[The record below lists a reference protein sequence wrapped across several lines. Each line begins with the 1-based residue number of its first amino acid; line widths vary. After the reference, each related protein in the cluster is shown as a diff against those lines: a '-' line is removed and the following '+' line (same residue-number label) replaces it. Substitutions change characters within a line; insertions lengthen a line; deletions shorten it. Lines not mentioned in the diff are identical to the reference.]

1 MAKIFI
7 TGSSDGLGLLA
18 AKDLVEQSHEV
29 YVHARNKQRA
39 QDLAKEVPNASKILI
54 ADLAKIDEVKQL
66 ANELNSFGRFDA
78 IIHNAGISSREL
90 FNVNVLAPYML
101 TAEIETPN
109 RLIYL
114 SSSMH
119 KGGNML
125 KNEAEISNI
134 SYSDSKFLLTLLM
147 DYVAKIYPETFV
159 NAVDPGWVPTKMG
172 GQSAPDDLQKGYETQ
187 LWLATSEENAAKVSG
202 KYFFH
207 QQQQKPHSEIRN
219 TDFQQKL
226 ITICKN
232 RSGVEL
238 SKTK

>member
-1 MAKIFI
+1 MSKILI

-18 AKDLVEQSHEV
+18 AKALVEQDHEV
-29 YVHARNKQRA
+29 YVHTRNKQRA
-39 QDLAKEVPNASKILI
+39 QDLAKEIPNASKILI

-66 ANELNSFGRFDA
+66 ANELNSFGSFDA
-78 IIHNAGISSREL
+78 IIHNAGISSGEL
-90 FNVNVLAPYML
+90 LNVNVLAPYTL
-101 TAEIETPN
+101 TAEVETPN

-119 KGGNML
+119 KSGSML
-125 KNEAEISNI
+125 KNEAEIAKI

-147 DYVAKIYPETFV
+147 NYVAKIYSETYV

-187 LWLATSEENAAKVSG
+187 LWLATSEENIAKVSG

-207 QQQQKPHSEIRN
+207 QQQQKSYSAITN

-226 ITICKN
+226 IAICKN
-232 RSGVEL
+232 RSGVDLE
-238 SKTK
+238 

>member
-1 MAKIFI
+1 MSKIFI
-7 TGSSDGLGLLA
+7 TGSSDGLGLLV
-18 AKDLVEQSHEV
+18 AKALVAQDHEV
-29 YVHARNKQRA
+29 FVHARNEDRA
-39 QDLAKEVPNASKILI
+39 NDLKAELPNASAVLI
-54 ADLAKIDEVKQL
+54 ADLANIDEVKQL
-66 ANELNSFGRFDA
+66 AKEVNSFGRFDA
-78 IIHNAGISSREL
+78 IIHNAGIFSGEL

-119 KGGNML
+119 KSGSML
-125 KNEAEISNI
+125 KNEAEIPNI

-147 DYVAKIYPETFV
+147 NYVAKIYPETYV

-172 GQSAPDDLQKGYETQ
+172 GQSAPDDLQKGYETK
-187 LWLATSEENAAKVSG
+187 LWLATSEEDAAKVTG

-207 QQQQKPHSEIRN
+207 QQQQKPHSEITN

-232 RSGVEL
+232 RSGVDLE
-238 SKTK
+238 